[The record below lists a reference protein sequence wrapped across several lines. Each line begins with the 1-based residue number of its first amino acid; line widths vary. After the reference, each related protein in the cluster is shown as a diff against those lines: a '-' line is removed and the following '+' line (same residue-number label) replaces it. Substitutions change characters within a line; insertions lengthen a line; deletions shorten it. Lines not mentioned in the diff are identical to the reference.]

1 MDSDDDTGPTK
12 KEYKAENLHPISVAN
27 EKQVMVRVRQLCVDA
42 LKLYP
47 NSLQDDFDL
56 LK

>member
-1 MDSDDDTGPTK
+1 MDSDDDLVASK

-27 EKQVMVRVRQLCVDA
+27 EKQVMVRMRQLCVDA

-47 NSLQDDFDL
+47 NSI
-56 LK
+56 

>member
-1 MDSDDDTGPTK
+1 MDSDDNTETTK

-27 EKQVMVRVRQLCVDA
+27 EKQVMVRIRQLCVDA

-47 NSLQDDFDL
+47 NL
-56 LK
+56 L